1 MSQAADR
8 EAEIRDLLTNE
19 PRHSAALTNRANWY
33 KIVTCLDTIGDAEK
47 ALDAFLCIEDRA
59 GCGEWYLAI
68 YGVMQALFLE
78 QVAVEDLAEALGFAY
93 NPDEALRDIRELR
106 NDSIGHPTRRGPPP
120 GKSFSAIA
128 RDSVSCTGFQM
139 LTTDGGT
146 TMTTYRLVNVPDLIS
161 QQRAILSQS
170 LSVFLTELKA
180 QDGIK
185 HESDT

>member
-1 MSQAADR
+1 MSHVADL
-8 EAEIRDLLTNE
+8 ETEIRDLLTNE
-19 PRHSAALTNRANWY
+19 SRHSAALTNQANWY
-33 KIVTCLDTIGDAEK
+33 KIVACLDTIGDTEE
-47 ALDAFLCIEDRA
+47 ALEAFLRTEDRA
-59 GCGEWYLAI
+59 SFGEWYLAT

-78 QVAVEDLAEALGFAY
+78 QAAVEHLAEAFGLAY

-128 RDSVSCTGFQM
+128 RVSVSRTGFRM

-146 TMTTYRLVNVPDLIS
+146 AMNTYRQVNVPDLIS
-161 QQRAILSQS
+161 QQRAILARA
-170 LSVFLTELKA
+170 LGVFLTELKA